1 MEIIRKDED
10 GVEFYTIELTGQSG
24 MSQSGLASLAGV
36 TQQAL
41 SNLEDTL
48 TSRAPSET
56 LYPFVGERL
65 TLTTD
70 DVTWTISGKP
80 AGNLKIY
87 KSSYCAAV
95 LKHYADPER
104 KLVNITDQ
112 QRAVATYSLLKFA
125 ERGINDWIQDITG
138 WKQSRD
144 FISPHTSV
152 YVSRIE
158 NMRDHQISDDLWM
171 IFREG
176 AELLLLLEKD
186 WCVPINDY
194 DILDGS
200 IGRKWSDYRS
210 GQLWAKP
217 VGNYIHS
224 YRDQRGDKLCNA
236 YCLTELPYFRYWL
249 RSQYIP
255 EHLPQYL
262 IKKYGKQVVRQVYTE
277 VGNLTDYILELTE
290 VKRMTPQE
298 ERRYQDFLIARQNLQ
313 RFLT

>member
-1 MEIIRKDED
+1 MEIIRKEED
-10 GVEFYTIELTGQSG
+10 GVEFYTVELTGQSG
-24 MSQSGLASLAGV
+24 MSQSGLAILSGV

-41 SNLEDTL
+41 SGLENTL
-48 TSRAPSET
+48 TSRVPSET
-56 LYPFVGERL
+56 LKPFVGESL
-65 TLTTD
+65 TLTSD

-80 AGNLKIY
+80 VGNLKIY

-95 LKHYADPER
+95 LMHYADPER

-125 ERGINDWIQDITG
+125 KDGINDWIQDITG
-138 WKQSRD
+138 WKHYRD
-144 FISPHTSV
+144 SIPPHTSI
-152 YVSRIE
+152 YLSRIE
-158 NMRDHQISDDLWM
+158 HMRDHRVSDNLWI

-176 AELLLLLEKD
+176 AELLLLLEKG
-186 WCVPINDY
+186 WRVPINDY

-210 GQLWAKP
+210 KQPW
-217 VGNYIHS
+217 VRSVSSYVHS
-224 YRDQRGDKLCNA
+224 YRDQRGDRPCNA

-262 IKKYGKQVVRQVYTE
+262 ITKYGKQVVRQVYTE
-277 VGNLTDYILELTE
+277 VGNLTDYILKLTE

-298 ERRYQDFLIARQNLQ
+298 EKRYQDFLIARQNI
-313 RFLT
+313 RGFIT